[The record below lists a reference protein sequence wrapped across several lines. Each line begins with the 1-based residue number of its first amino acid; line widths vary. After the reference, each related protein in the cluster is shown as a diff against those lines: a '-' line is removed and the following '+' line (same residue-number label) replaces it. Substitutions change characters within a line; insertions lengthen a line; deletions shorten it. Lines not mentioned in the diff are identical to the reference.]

1 MNRPLGDREKAMV
14 AAARLAAHYVDAAL
28 RAGAD
33 EKEIHAVLH
42 TVASE
47 LENVEFWV
55 TDEHGQIT
63 IGCHPMNFRFP
74 DSTDADT
81 QAAPFAALLDGTEAM
96 VVQDPRPREIDGRLF
111 QYVGVPGVDRPRI
124 VQMGVPVGES

>member
-1 MNRPLGDREKAMV
+1 MNRPLGNREKAMV

-33 EKEIHAVLH
+33 EREINKVLH

-55 TDEHGQIT
+55 TDEHGRIT
-63 IGCHPMNFRFP
+63 IGCYPMDFTFP
-74 DSTDADT
+74 DRADAGT
-81 QAAPFAALLDGTEAM
+81 QAAPFAGLLDGSETM
-96 VVQDPRPREIDGRLF
+96 VVQEPRPRDIDGRLF

-124 VQMGVPVGES
+124 VQMGVPVGK